1 MGEPSLHGFKAE
13 SGTGEL
19 KMGSLGEGGQN
30 FAGEN
35 LAAFAATR
43 SYRSN
48 HSLNILISI

>member
-1 MGEPSLHGFKAE
+1 MGDPSLHGFKAE

-48 HSLNILISI
+48 PFLYTI